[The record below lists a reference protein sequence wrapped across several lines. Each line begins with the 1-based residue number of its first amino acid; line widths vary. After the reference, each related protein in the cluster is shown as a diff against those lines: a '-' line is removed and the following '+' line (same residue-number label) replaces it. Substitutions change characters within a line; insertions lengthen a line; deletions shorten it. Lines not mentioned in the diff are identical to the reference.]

1 MEELIDSK
9 IQEQFPRAKAELQR
23 YLKETDKGL
32 KALEVKDPIDE
43 LYEMANRVMHAFE
56 AAKPKRMN
64 HIRSVIEELTQTIR
78 NHCIKPVSSK
88 SDEINYDDVRLV
100 DSFDE
105 LAPGD
110 IIWLKN
116 SNDDMIEARID
127 SMNGSIIMWT
137 ATDTNRASGSM
148 EKCEGVH
155 FGEIDMKEED
165 VYSGESVEVTSMI
178 EDIKCLARDTQGM
191 RNLVHVDR
199 QPIIFAYAQD
209 FAKHYTTA
217 NEQAK
222 NQMAECMQQ
231 DIDNAF
237 GHVDRGVVRSAAD
250 RLHNEI
256 KISYGRAV
264 EEAEQIIAEI
274 RFSTWI
280 FVFFFF

>member
-1 MEELIDSK
+1 MHSK
-9 IQEQFPRAKAELQR
+9 IQEQFPKAKAELQR

-56 AAKPKRMN
+56 AGKPKRMN

-88 SDEINYDDVRLV
+88 SDEITDNELRLV

-105 LAPGD
+105 LAFGD

-116 SNDDMIEARID
+116 SKGDMIEARID

-137 ATDTNRASGSM
+137 ATDTNCASVSM
-148 EKCEGVH
+148 EKGVH

-165 VYSGESVEVTSMI
+165 VYSGESIEVTSMI